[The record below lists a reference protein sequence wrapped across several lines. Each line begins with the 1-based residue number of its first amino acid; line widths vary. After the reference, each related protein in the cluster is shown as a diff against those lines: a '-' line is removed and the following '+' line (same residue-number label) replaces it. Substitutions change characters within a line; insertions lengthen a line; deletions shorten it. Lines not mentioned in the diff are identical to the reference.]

1 MRARAC
7 MYEFVCLCV
16 PLSRSLFPPLHTQA
30 LQRAGSIYAVLD
42 LLAHHKRGSEY
53 FSKAELATLHML
65 KRELVFWEDVDANGW
80 EQVVAKRAQIE
91 QRQLAHRAQR
101 SQPQPKSVC
110 AN

>member
-1 MRARAC
+1 

-80 EQVVAKRAQIE
+80 EQVLAKRAQIE